1 MNDTAA
7 PSNSLERLFLVTA
20 KIERR
25 ELRAI
30 LVSFVYLF
38 CLMASYYTIRP
49 LRDALASEV
58 ASEDLKFLW
67 TGTFI
72 FSVVAAVIFSWLI
85 SRFKVSSC
93 LPWIYGFFIIN
104 MGIFYVLM
112 GAYPLESTETMM
124 APIFN
129 TDAFVIFGEVKV
141 SLVVGCSFY
150 IWLSVFNMFVVS
162 VFWSFLADRY
172 SKEQSKRL
180 FGFVAA
186 GGSAGA
192 AIAPSTMGI
201 AAAFGLVSAQG
212 TVIFAAVILSVTLFC
227 IHDLTTHTS
236 GGHAK
241 GAEKG
246 GSKDKVGGST
256 LSGFKTLLQDPYLM
270 AFAVFVALYTFIST
284 IFYVAQVDLV
294 RAAFETRADRYAA
307 NAIVDG
313 VVNTLAIFTQM
324 FVTSRVAGKWGLVFL
339 MAVMPI
345 FMFFAFFALSAFPVL
360 MMILSLQVVRRAG
373 NYAMTRPGR
382 EMLWTVVDRD
392 KKYKAK
398 NVIDGPVYRGADL
411 INIWIE
417 NGLRSAGFGLAQIAL
432 VGAGVAAAWS
442 GFAIYL
448 GKTAEKRKSAIADAV
463 PESAPAE

>member
-1 MNDTAA
+1 MTPAI
-7 PSNSLERLFLVTA
+7 ETFFKKTA
-20 KIERR
+20 KIESQ
-25 ELRAI
+25 ELRAV

-38 CLMASYYTIRP
+38 CLMASYYTMRP

-67 TGTFI
+67 TGTF
-72 FSVVAAVIFSWLI
+72 VVSTIAALVFGGLV

-104 MGIFYVLM
+104 IGIFYLLM
-112 GAYPLESTETMM
+112 GAYPLGSPDTMV
-124 APIFN
+124 APVMN
-129 TDAFVIFGEVKV
+129 TWPIVLAEVKV
-141 SLVVGCSFY
+141 STVVACVY
-150 IWLSVFNMFVVS
+150 YVWLSVFNMFVVS

-172 SKEQSKRL
+172 SKDQSKRL

-192 AIAPSTMGI
+192 ALGPLATAAIVTDVGVENMLLI
-201 AAAFGLVSAQG
+201 AAAV
-212 TVIFAAVILSVTLFC
+212 LSVTLFC
-227 IHDLTTHTS
+227 IRDLTRHTD
-236 GGHAK
+236 GGHSDEIK
-241 GAEKG
+241 QKESG
-246 GSKDKVGGST
+246 KVGGSMW
-256 LSGFKTLLQDPYLM
+256 SGFSTLFKDPYLI
-270 AFAVFVALYTFIST
+270 AIAVFVMLYTFIST

-294 RAAFETRADRYAA
+294 RAAFETREARYAV

-313 VVNTLAIFTQM
+313 VVNALAIFTQM
-324 FVTSRVAGKWGLVFL
+324 FVTSRLAGRWGFVFL
-339 MAVMPI
+339 LAVMPA
-345 FMFFAFFALSAFPVL
+345 FMIFAFFALSAFPVL

-392 KKYKAK
+392 RKYKAK
-398 NVIDGPVYRGADL
+398 NVIDTSVYRGADL

-432 VGAGVAAAWS
+432 VGAGVAALWT
-442 GFAIYL
+442 GTAIYL
-448 GKTAEKRKSAIADAV
+448 GKTAEKRKSEN
-463 PESAPAE
+463 PEGAA

>member
-1 MNDTAA
+1 MSDSAT
-7 PSNSLERLFLVTA
+7 PSNPIERFFLVTA
-20 KIERR
+20 KIERH
-25 ELRAI
+25 ELRAV

-38 CLMASYYTIRP
+38 CLMASYYTMRP

-72 FSVVAAVIFSWLI
+72 ASTLAALVFGWVVSKFRI
-85 SRFKVSSC
+85 SQF
-93 LPWIYGFFIIN
+93 LPWVYGFFIIN
-104 MGIFYVLM
+104 IGIFYVLM
-112 GAYPLESTETMM
+112 AAYPLGSPDTMV

-129 TDAFVIFGEVKV
+129 VWPIVLGEAKV
-141 SLVVGCSFY
+141 STVIACIYYV
-150 IWLSVFNMFVVS
+150 WLSVFNMFVVS

-172 SKEQSKRL
+172 TKDQSKRL

-192 AIAPSTMGI
+192 ALGPLATAAVVNSLGADNMLLI
-201 AAAFGLVSAQG
+201 AAVVLSITIVCIRDLVS
-212 TVIFAAVILSVTLFC
+212 
-227 IHDLTTHTS
+227 HTE
-236 GGHAK
+236 GGHSDELKQA
-241 GAEKG
+241 
-246 GSKDKVGGST
+246 SSTDKVGGSSW
-256 LSGFKTLLQDPYLM
+256 SGFSTLFKDPYLM
-270 AFAVFVALYTFIST
+270 AIAVFVMLYTFIST

-294 RAAFETRADRYAA
+294 RAAFETREARYAV

-313 VVNTLAIFTQM
+313 VVNSLAIFTQL
-324 FVTSRVAGKWGLVFL
+324 FVTSRIAGRWGLVFL
-339 MAVMPI
+339 LAVMPI

-360 MMILSLQVVRRAG
+360 VMILSLQVVRRAG

-398 NVIDGPVYRGADL
+398 NVVDTSVYRGADL

-432 VGAGVAAAWS
+432 VGAGVAAAWA
-442 GFAIYL
+442 GVATYL
-448 GKTAEKRKSAIADAV
+448 GKTAEKRKSEISSAV
-463 PESAPAE
+463 PEPAAAE

>member
-1 MNDTAA
+1 M
-7 PSNSLERLFLVTA
+7 SLAVHSFFQKTA
-20 KIERR
+20 KIESH

-38 CLMASYYTIRP
+38 CLMASYYTMRP

-67 TGTFI
+67 TGTFVASTLAALV
-72 FSVVAAVIFSWLI
+72 FGWVV
-85 SRFKVSSC
+85 SRFKISSC

-104 MGIFYVLM
+104 IGIFYVLM
-112 GAYPLESTETMM
+112 GGYPLGSTDTMT
-124 APIFN
+124 APVLN
-129 TDAFVIFGEVKV
+129 AWPVVLAPVKV
-141 SLVVGCSFY
+141 STVVASVY
-150 IWLSVFNMFVVS
+150 YVWLSVFNMFVVS

-172 SKEQSKRL
+172 SKDQSKRL

-192 AIAPSTMGI
+192 ALGPLAT
-201 AAAFGLVSAQG
+201 AAIVNDLGVENMLLISAI
-212 TVIFAAVILSVTLFC
+212 VLSITIFC
-227 IHDLTTHTS
+227 IRDLNQHTT
-236 GGHAK
+236 GGQSVEAQLEKAK
-241 GAEKG
+241 G
-246 GSKDKVGGST
+246 KVGGSSW
-256 LSGFKTLLQDPYLM
+256 SGFATLFKDPYLM
-270 AFAVFVALYTFIST
+270 AIAVFVMLYTFIST

-294 RAAFETRADRYAA
+294 RAAFETREARYAV

-313 VVNTLAIFTQM
+313 IVNGLAIFTQL
-324 FVTSRVAGKWGLVFL
+324 FVTSRIAGRWGMVFL
-339 MAVMPI
+339 LACMPA
-345 FMFFAFFALSAFPVL
+345 FMIFAFFALSAFPVL

-392 KKYKAK
+392 RKYKAK
-398 NVIDGPVYRGADL
+398 NVVDTSVYRGADL

-432 VGAGVAAAWS
+432 VGSGVAAAWCGVS
-442 GFAIYL
+442 VWL
-448 GKTAEKRKSAIADAV
+448 GKTAEKRKTEHPGSA
-463 PESAPAE
+463 S

>member
-1 MNDTAA
+1 MTDSAA
-7 PSNSLERLFLVTA
+7 PSNPIERFFLVTA
-20 KIERR
+20 KIERQ
-25 ELRAI
+25 ELRAV

-38 CLMASYYTIRP
+38 CLMASYYTMRP

-67 TGTFI
+67 TGTFVASTLAALV
-72 FSVVAAVIFSWLI
+72 FGWVV
-85 SRFKVSSC
+85 SRFKIASF
-93 LPWIYGFFIIN
+93 LPWVYGFFIIN
-104 MGIFYVLM
+104 IGIFFLLM
-112 GAYPLESTETMM
+112 AAYPLGSPDTMM

-129 TDAFVIFGEVKV
+129 VWPIVIGEVKV
-141 SLVVGCSFY
+141 STVVACVY
-150 IWLSVFNMFVVS
+150 YVWLSVFNMFVVS

-172 SKEQSKRL
+172 SKDQSKRL

-192 AIAPSTMGI
+192 ALGPLATAAVVNALGADNMLLI
-201 AAAFGLVSAQG
+201 AAVVLSITIFCIKDLVSHTEGGQSKELAQR
-212 TVIFAAVILSVTLFC
+212 
-227 IHDLTTHTS
+227 
-236 GGHAK
+236 
-241 GAEKG
+241 
-246 GSKDKVGGST
+246 SKDKIGGSSW
-256 LSGFKTLLQDPYLM
+256 SGFSTLFKDPFLM
-270 AFAVFVALYTFIST
+270 AIAVFVMLYTFIST

-294 RAAFETRADRYAA
+294 RAAFETREARYAV

-313 VVNTLAIFTQM
+313 IVNSLAIFTQL
-324 FVTSRVAGKWGLVFL
+324 FVTSRLAGRWGLVFL
-339 MAVMPI
+339 LAVMPV

-360 MMILSLQVVRRAG
+360 MMILTLQVIRRAG

-398 NVIDGPVYRGADL
+398 NVVDTSVYRGADL

-432 VGAGVAAAWS
+432 VGAGVAAAWA
-442 GFAIYL
+442 GVATYL
-448 GKTAEKRKSAIADAV
+448 GKTAEKRKSEISGAV
-463 PESAPAE
+463 PEPAAAE

>member
-1 MNDTAA
+1 MSSAVH
-7 PSNSLERLFLVTA
+7 SFFQKTA
-20 KIERR
+20 KIESH

-38 CLMASYYTIRP
+38 CLMASYYTMRP

-67 TGTFI
+67 TGTFVASTLAALV
-72 FSVVAAVIFSWLI
+72 FGWVV
-85 SRFKVSSC
+85 SRFKISSC

-104 MGIFYVLM
+104 IGIFYVLM
-112 GAYPLESTETMM
+112 GGYPLGSADTMT
-124 APIFN
+124 APVLN
-129 TDAFVIFGEVKV
+129 TWPIVLAPVKV
-141 SLVVGCSFY
+141 STVVACVY
-150 IWLSVFNMFVVS
+150 YVWLSVFNMFVVS

-172 SKEQSKRL
+172 SKDQSKRL

-192 AIAPSTMGI
+192 ALGPLAT
-201 AAAFGLVSAQG
+201 AAIVTDLGVENMLLISA
-212 TVIFAAVILSVTLFC
+212 VVLSITIFC
-227 IHDLTTHTS
+227 IRDLSQHTT
-236 GGHAK
+236 GGHSEEAK
-241 GAEKG
+241 LEKVKG
-246 GSKDKVGGST
+246 KVGGSSW
-256 LSGFKTLLQDPYLM
+256 SGFATLFKDPYLM
-270 AFAVFVALYTFIST
+270 AIAVFVMLYTFIST

-294 RAAFETRADRYAA
+294 RAAFETREARYAV

-313 VVNTLAIFTQM
+313 IVNGLAIFTQL
-324 FVTSRVAGKWGLVFL
+324 FVTSRIAGRWGMVFL
-339 MAVMPI
+339 LACMPA
-345 FMFFAFFALSAFPVL
+345 FMIFAFFALSAFPVL

-392 KKYKAK
+392 RKYKAK
-398 NVIDGPVYRGADL
+398 NVVDTSVYRGADL

-432 VGAGVAAAWS
+432 VGSGVAAAWCGVS
-442 GFAIYL
+442 IWL
-448 GKTAEKRKSAIADAV
+448 GKTAEKRKSEH
-463 PESAPAE
+463 PESAR

>member
-1 MNDTAA
+1 MSDTST
-7 PSNSLERLFLVTA
+7 PRNSIERFFLVTA
-20 KIERR
+20 KIERH
-25 ELRAI
+25 ELRAV

-49 LRDALASEV
+49 LRDALASEI
-58 ASEDLKFLW
+58 ASEDIKILW

-72 FSVVAAVIFSWLI
+72 FSVIAAFIFSWLV

-104 MGIFYVLM
+104 IGIFYVLM
-112 GAYPLESTETMM
+112 GAYPLGSPDTMTT
-124 APIFN
+124 PLFN
-129 TDAFVIFGEVKV
+129 TWPIVIAEVKM
-141 SLVVGCSFY
+141 STVVGCAFY
-150 IWLSVFNMFVVS
+150 IWVSVFNMFVVS

-172 SKEQSKRL
+172 SKDQSKRL
-180 FGFVAA
+180 FGFIAA

-192 AIAPSTMGI
+192 ALAPSALGI
-201 AAAFGLVSAQG
+201 AAALDIVNAND
-212 TVIFAAVILSVTLFC
+212 TVIISALILSVTLFC
-227 IHDLTTHTS
+227 IHDLTTHTR
-236 GGHAK
+236 GGHTKDA
-241 GAEKG
+241 GQG
-246 GSKDKVGGST
+246 GSKDKVGGSIW
-256 LSGFKTLLQDPYLM
+256 SGFKTVFQDRYFI
-270 AFAVFVALYTFIST
+270 AFALFIALYTFIST

-294 RAAFETRADRYAA
+294 RAAFETRDARYAA

-313 VVNTLAIFTQM
+313 IVNGLAIFTQL
-324 FVTSRVAGKWGLVFL
+324 FVTSRIAGRWGLVFL
-339 MAVMPI
+339 LAVMPA

-432 VGAGVAAAWS
+432 VGAGVAAAWC
-442 GFAIYL
+442 GLAVYL
-448 GKTAEKRKSAIADAV
+448 GKTAEKRKSELPEAV
-463 PESAPAE
+463 PEPAAAE